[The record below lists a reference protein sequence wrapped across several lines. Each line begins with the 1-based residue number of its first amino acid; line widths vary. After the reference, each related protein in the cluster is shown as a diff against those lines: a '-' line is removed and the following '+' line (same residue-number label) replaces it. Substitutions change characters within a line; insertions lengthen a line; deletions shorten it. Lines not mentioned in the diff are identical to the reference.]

1 MLAVIEAKQLIES
14 ASFTE
19 INEVYTVN
27 LPEEVVSNTDKTIVL
42 ITEAKPELTTQGN
55 NDFYGIKRL
64 CEIQL
69 FYKLDVDFN
78 IEDFEIR
85 LMKLFTKNHWSVIDI
100 RERAFDPDTQQ
111 ITGVFYVSQD
121 KILN

>member
-1 MLAVIEAKQLIES
+1 MLAVIEAKQLIDS
-14 ASFTE
+14 GNITE
-19 INEVYTVN
+19 INDVYTVN
-27 LPEEVVSNTDKTIVL
+27 LPEEVIENIDKTIAL
-42 ITEAKPELTTQGN
+42 ITEAKPQLTLFGN
-55 NDFYGIKRL
+55 DDFYGIKRL

-100 RERAFDPDTQQ
+100 RERTFDPDTQQ